1 MSERRRAARKKSF
14 LRGCIYFNKRRSVAD
29 CLIRDIS
36 EEGAKIIFSDTIS
49 IPDVIEL
56 YIPQKEQTLRA
67 EVQWRHGNE
76 LGVTFGET
84 DQSLSQPAEAG
95 DLAARV
101 AQLETEMAA
110 MRRML
115 KRLKAEVSG
124 DDDFASGLIR
134 APDIGRQLL

>member
-1 MSERRRAARKKSF
+1 MGERRRASRQKSF

-36 EEGAKIIFSDTIS
+36 DEGAKIIFSDTIN

-67 EVQWRHGNE
+67 QVQWRHGNE
-76 LGVTFGET
+76 LGVTFGEVAAT
-84 DQSLSQPAEAG
+84 ASQPVESA

-110 MRRML
+110 MRRLL

-124 DDDFASGLIR
+124 DDDSQA
-134 APDIGRQLL
+134 A

>member
-1 MSERRRAARKKSF
+1 MSERRKSARQKSF

-36 EEGAKIIFSDTIS
+36 DEGAKIIFSDTIS

-67 EVQWRHGNE
+67 QVQWRHGNE
-76 LGVTFGET
+76 LGVTFGEASPALT
-84 DQSLSQPAEAG
+84 QPAETG
-95 DLAARV
+95 DLATRV

-110 MRRML
+110 MRRLL
-115 KRLKAEVSG
+115 KRLKAEVAG
-124 DDDFASGLIR
+124 DDDTQA
-134 APDIGRQLL
+134 A